1 MRLLSRQLHVDGLRG
16 LAVLLMVMVHIAATW
31 NPYTTTQAS
40 ALAYVVSG
48 LGGLAAPL
56 FITVFGWGAA
66 LRPLSL
72 RQRVIR
78 ATVLLLLQLVVNL
91 CAPHLFEPFTPGV
104 LSLFALLVL
113 TQPWWLALVQRGHA
127 TTGVAMA
134 LLVSATFIGSGG
146 ADGLAWSDR
155 IAVDGVS
162 TWALHALLTGT
173 YPLVPWLVFAMAG
186 AWIQCAD
193 ELEQRRGF
201 TVVACGGS
209 TISGM
214 LLVRSLQT
222 GVPWAL
228 PSGEAYLTF
237 FPANAPFL
245 LAALAGVS
253 IFWWSALRWSQQGAV
268 LAPVGRMSLTVYVGH
283 FLPLFWVH
291 RWDESGGWSLN
302 TAMAAVLIYTFVWGV
317 AARQWFTSR
326 PQWTLERA
334 MRGIERRFARD

>member
-1 MRLLSRQLHVDGLRG
+1 VRLLSRQAHVDGLRG
-16 LAVLLMVMVHIAATW
+16 MAVLLMVMVHIAATW
-31 NPYTTTQAS
+31 NPYTATQTTV
-40 ALAYVVSG
+40 LAYVVSG

-56 FITVFGWGAA
+56 FVTVFGWGAA

-72 RQRVIR
+72 RQRGVR
-78 ATVLLLLQLVVNL
+78 ATVLLLLQWVVNL

-113 TQPWWLALVQRGHA
+113 TQPWWLAVVRRG
-127 TTGVAMA
+127 TISTGMAMA
-134 LLVSATFIGSGG
+134 LLAVATVLASGWTG
-146 ADGLAWSDR
+146 GFTWSDR
-155 IAVDGVS
+155 IAVEGLS
-162 TWALHALLTGT
+162 MWMMHALLTGT
-173 YPLVPWLVFAMAG
+173 YPLLPWLFFAMAG
-186 AWIQCAD
+186 AWIQGAG
-193 ELEQRRGF
+193 ELEHRRGF
-201 TVVACGGS
+201 AVVACGGS
-209 TISGM
+209 AISGL

-245 LAALAGVS
+245 IAALAGVS
-253 IFWWSALRWSQQGAV
+253 ILWWSALAWSHRAAT

-302 TAMAAVLIYTFVWGV
+302 TAMLAVLIYTIICGV
-317 AARQWFTSR
+317 LARQWFISR
-326 PQWTLERA
+326 PDWTLERV
-334 MRGIERRFARD
+334 MRTIERRYGRD

>member
-1 MRLLSRQLHVDGLRG
+1 VRHLSRQVHVDGLRG
-16 LAVLLMVMVHIAATW
+16 VAVLLMVMVHIAATW
-31 NPYTTTQAS
+31 NPYTTTQTS
-40 ALAYVVSG
+40 VLAYGVSG

-56 FITVFGWGAA
+56 FVTVFGWGAA

-72 RQRVIR
+72 GQRAIR

-104 LSLFALLVL
+104 LSLFAFLVL
-113 TQPWWLALVQRGHA
+113 TQPWWLAVVRRGAAA
-127 TTGVAMA
+127 TATVLTGIVF
-134 LLVSATFIGSGG
+134 ATYLANRWTG
-146 ADGLAWSDR
+146 GLAWGDR

-162 TWALHALLTGT
+162 MWATHALLTGT
-173 YPLVPWLVFAMAG
+173 YPLLPWLFFAMAG
-186 AWIQCAD
+186 AWIQGVG
-193 ELEQRRGF
+193 ELDQRRAF
-201 TVVACGGS
+201 AAVACGGS
-209 TISGM
+209 MISGM

-245 LAALAGVS
+245 IAALAGVS
-253 IFWWSALRWSQQGAV
+253 IFWWSALAWSHRAAV

-302 TAMAAVLIYTFVWGV
+302 TAMAAVLIYTLTWGAV
-317 AARQWFTSR
+317 ARRWFISK
-326 PQWTLERA
+326 PHWTLERA
-334 MRGIERRFARD
+334 MRNIERRFVRD

>member
-1 MRLLSRQLHVDGLRG
+1 
-16 LAVLLMVMVHIAATW
+16 
-31 NPYTTTQAS
+31 
-40 ALAYVVSG
+40 
-48 LGGLAAPL
+48 
-56 FITVFGWGAA
+56 
-66 LRPLSL
+66 
-72 RQRVIR
+72 
-78 ATVLLLLQLVVNL
+78 
-91 CAPHLFEPFTPGV
+91 
-104 LSLFALLVL
+104 
-113 TQPWWLALVQRGHA
+113 
-127 TTGVAMA
+127 MA

-245 LAALAGVS
+245 VAALAGVS
-253 IFWWSALRWSQQGAV
+253 IFWWSALRWPQQGAV

>member
-1 MRLLSRQLHVDGLRG
+1 
-16 LAVLLMVMVHIAATW
+16 MVMVHIAATW
-31 NPYTTTQAS
+31 NPYTATQTS
-40 ALAYVVSG
+40 ALAYIVSG

-72 RQRVIR
+72 GQRVIR

-113 TQPWWLALVQRGHA
+113 TQPWWLTVVQRGHA

-134 LLVSATFIGSGG
+134 LMATATFIGSAGT
-146 ADGLAWSDR
+146 DGLTWSDR
-155 IAVDGVS
+155 VAVNGVS
-162 TWALHALLTGT
+162 TWVMHTLLTGT
-173 YPLVPWLVFAMAG
+173 YPLMPWLVFAMAG
-186 AWIQCAD
+186 AWIQGAD

-201 TVVACGGS
+201 AVVACGGL

-245 LAALAGVS
+245 VAALAGVS
-253 IFWWSALRWSQQGAV
+253 IFWWAALRWSHQAAV

-302 TAMAAVLIYTFVWGV
+302 TAMVAVLTYTLTWGV
-317 AARQWFTSR
+317 VARRWFVSR
-326 PQWTLERA
+326 SHWTLERA
-334 MRGIERRFARD
+334 MRNIERRFAQG

>member
-1 MRLLSRQLHVDGLRG
+1 
-16 LAVLLMVMVHIAATW
+16 MVMVHIAATW
-31 NPYTTTQAS
+31 NPYTTTQTS

-72 RQRVIR
+72 GQRAIR

-113 TQPWWLALVQRGHA
+113 TQPWWLAVVQRGHV

-134 LLVSATFIGSGG
+134 LVASATFNGG
-146 ADGLAWSDR
+146 AGPVGLTWSDR

-162 TWALHALLTGT
+162 TWAMHALLTGT
-173 YPLVPWLVFAMAG
+173 YPLMPWLVFAMAG
-186 AWIQCAD
+186 AWIQRAD

-201 TVVACGGS
+201 AIVACGGS

-214 LLVRSLQT
+214 LLIRSLQT

-245 LAALAGVS
+245 VAALAGVS
-253 IFWWSALRWSQQGAV
+253 IFWWSALRWSHQAAV

-302 TAMAAVLIYTFVWGV
+302 TAMVAVLFYTFIWGV
-317 AARQWFTSR
+317 AARQWFISR
-326 PQWTLERA
+326 PHWTLERV
-334 MRGIERRFARD
+334 MRNIEQRFARD

>member
-1 MRLLSRQLHVDGLRG
+1 
-16 LAVLLMVMVHIAATW
+16 MVMVHIAATW
-31 NPYTTTQAS
+31 NPYTTTQTS

-72 RQRVIR
+72 GQRAVR
-78 ATVLLLLQLVVNL
+78 ATILLLLQLVVNL

-113 TQPWWLALVQRGHA
+113 TQPWWLTVVQRGHA

-134 LLVSATFIGSGG
+134 LLVFATFIGGTRT
-146 ADGLAWSDR
+146 DGFTWSDR
-155 IAVDGVS
+155 IAVDGLS
-162 TWALHALLTGT
+162 TWIIHVLLTGT
-173 YPLVPWLVFAMAG
+173 YPLMPWLVFAMAG
-186 AWIQCAD
+186 AWIQRAD
-193 ELEQRRGF
+193 ELEQRRG
-201 TVVACGGS
+201 VAIVASGGL
-209 TISGM
+209 TISGI

-245 LAALAGVS
+245 VAALAGVS
-253 IFWWSALRWSQQGAV
+253 IFWWSALRWSHQAAV

-302 TAMAAVLIYTFVWGV
+302 TAMMAVLTYTLVWGV
-317 AARQWFTSR
+317 VARRWFISR
-326 PQWTLERA
+326 SQWTLERA
-334 MRGIERRFARD
+334 MRNFERRFARG

>member
-1 MRLLSRQLHVDGLRG
+1 VRLLSRQLHVDGLRG
-16 LAVLLMVMVHIAATW
+16 MAVLLMVMVHIAATW
-31 NPYTTTQAS
+31 NPYTTTQTS

-72 RQRVIR
+72 GQRSVR

-113 TQPWWLALVQRGHA
+113 TQPWWLAVVERGHA
-127 TTGVAMA
+127 STGVAMA
-134 LLVSATFIGSGG
+134 LVASATYIGG
-146 ADGLAWSDR
+146 AGTDGLTWSDR

-162 TWALHALLTGT
+162 TWAMHALLTGT
-173 YPLVPWLVFAMAG
+173 YPLMPWLVFAMAG
-186 AWIQCAD
+186 AWILRAD

-201 TVVACGGS
+201 AVIACGGS
-209 TISGM
+209 AISGM

-237 FPANAPFL
+237 FPANAPFVV
-245 LAALAGVS
+245 AALAGVS
-253 IFWWSALRWSQQGAV
+253 IFWWGALQWSHQAAV

-302 TAMAAVLIYTFVWGV
+302 TAMLAVLIYTFMWGAV
-317 AARQWFTSR
+317 ARRWFISK
-326 PQWTLERA
+326 PGWTLERA
-334 MRGIERRFARD
+334 MRRIERCFARD

>member
-1 MRLLSRQLHVDGLRG
+1 MRLLSRQVHVDGLRG
-16 LAVLLMVMVHIAATW
+16 VAVLLMVMVHIAATW
-31 NPYTTTQAS
+31 NPYTTTQTN

-56 FITVFGWGAA
+56 FVTVFGWGAA
-66 LRPLSL
+66 LRPLSIG
-72 RQRVIR
+72 QRVVR

-113 TQPWWLALVQRGHA
+113 AQPWWLAVVRRG
-127 TTGVAMA
+127 TISTSTAMA
-134 LLVSATFIGSGG
+134 LLVLATFLANGWTSG
-146 ADGLAWSDR
+146 LTWSDR

-162 TWALHALLTGT
+162 TWVMHALFTGT
-173 YPLVPWLVFAMAG
+173 YPLLPWLFFAMAG
-186 AWIQCAD
+186 AWVQNAR
-193 ELEQRRGF
+193 ELEQRRSF
-201 TVVACGGS
+201 AIVAWSGS
-209 TISGM
+209 TISGL

-245 LAALAGVS
+245 IAALAGVS
-253 IFWWSALRWSQQGAV
+253 ILWWLTLTWSHRVAG

-302 TAMAAVLIYTFVWGV
+302 TAMVAVLIYTFVWGEM
-317 AARQWFTSR
+317 ARRWFKSR
-326 PQWTLERA
+326 PHWTLERA
-334 MRGIERRFARD
+334 MRNIERRFARD

>member
-1 MRLLSRQLHVDGLRG
+1 
-16 LAVLLMVMVHIAATW
+16 MVHIAATW
-31 NPYTTTQAS
+31 NPYTTTQTN

-56 FITVFGWGAA
+56 FVTVFGWGAA
-66 LRPLSL
+66 LRPLSMG
-72 RQRVIR
+72 QRAVR

-113 TQPWWLALVQRGHA
+113 TQPWWLAVVRRG
-127 TTGVAMA
+127 TISTGTAMA
-134 LLVSATFIGSGG
+134 LLVLATLLATGWTSG
-146 ADGLAWSDR
+146 LTWSDR
-155 IAVDGVS
+155 MAVDGVS
-162 TWALHALLTGT
+162 TWVMHALFTGT
-173 YPLVPWLVFAMAG
+173 YPLLSWLFFAMAG
-186 AWIQCAD
+186 AWVQNAR
-193 ELEQRRGF
+193 ELEQRRSF
-201 TVVACGGS
+201 AIVAWGGS
-209 TISGM
+209 TISGL

-245 LAALAGVS
+245 IAALAGVS
-253 IFWWSALRWSQQGAV
+253 ILWWSTLTWSHRVAV

-302 TAMAAVLIYTFVWGV
+302 TAMVAVLIYTFVWGEM
-317 AARQWFTSR
+317 ARRWFNSR
-326 PQWTLERA
+326 PHWTLERA
-334 MRGIERRFARD
+334 MRNIERRFARD

>member
-31 NPYTTTQAS
+31 NPYTTTQTS

-72 RQRVIR
+72 GQRAVR
-78 ATVLLLLQLVVNL
+78 ATILLLLQLVVNL

-113 TQPWWLALVQRGHA
+113 TQPWWLTVVQRGHA

-134 LLVSATFIGSGG
+134 LLVFATFIGGTRT
-146 ADGLAWSDR
+146 DGFTWSDR
-155 IAVDGVS
+155 IAVDGLS
-162 TWALHALLTGT
+162 TWIIHVLLTGT
-173 YPLVPWLVFAMAG
+173 YPLMPWLVFAMAG
-186 AWIQCAD
+186 AWIQRAD
-193 ELEQRRGF
+193 ELEQRRG
-201 TVVACGGS
+201 VAIVASGGL
-209 TISGM
+209 TISGI

-245 LAALAGVS
+245 VAALAGVS
-253 IFWWSALRWSQQGAV
+253 IFWWSALRWSHQAAV

-302 TAMAAVLIYTFVWGV
+302 TAMMAVLTYTLVWGV
-317 AARQWFTSR
+317 VARRWFISR
-326 PQWTLERA
+326 SQWTLERA
-334 MRGIERRFARD
+334 MRNFERRFARG